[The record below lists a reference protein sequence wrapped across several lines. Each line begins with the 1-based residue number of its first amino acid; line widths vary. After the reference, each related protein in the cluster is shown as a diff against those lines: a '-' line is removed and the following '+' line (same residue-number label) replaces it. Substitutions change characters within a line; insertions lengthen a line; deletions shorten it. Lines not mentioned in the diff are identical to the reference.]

1 MYSTKKLGSKLL
13 YKKLLYLKKDVK
25 NSDKILKF
33 KKKKWQKFQQ
43 ILLKSKKKRFY
54 DPVIYS
60 LSNFKSFFN
69 KKFKYNLHNKQR
81 LSFFYGKLKKSYLK
95 KLLKEIFKKSKI
107 SKKNLITLLI
117 QQLENR
123 LDTILRRTHFAYSL
137 HNARQLIAHKK
148 VYSIPLILIIGWRG
162 SPNIK
167 DEPQHEAKGK
177 ITQNILKL
185 LNIDYTILKNKFD
198 LNRFDKKI
206 KN

>member
-1 MYSTKKLGSKLL
+1 MYYTKKLSSKLL

-43 ILLKSKKKRFY
+43 MLLKSKKKKFY

-60 LSNFKSFFN
+60 LFNFKSFFN

-81 LSFFYGKLKKSYLK
+81 LSFFYGKLKKFYLK

-107 SKKNLITLLI
+107 SKENLITLFI

-123 LDTILRRTHFAYSL
+123 LDTILYRTHFAYSVQ
-137 HNARQLIAHKK
+137 NARQLISHKK
-148 VYSIPLILIIGWRG
+148 VYV
-162 SPNIK
+162 N
-167 DEPQHEAKGK
+167 GK
-177 ITQNILKL
+177 IMQQSGYVVKKGDLITFKNGVHKSLHQNIFNS
-185 LNIDYTILKNKFD
+185 NI
-198 LNRFDKKI
+198 
-206 KN
+206 

>member
-148 VYSIPLILIIGWRG
+148 VYV
-162 SPNIK
+162 N
-167 DEPQHEAKGK
+167 GK
-177 ITQNILKL
+177 IMQQSNYILKKGDLITFKNNIHKSLHQNIL
-185 LNIDYTILKNKFD
+185 NSNV
-198 LNRFDKKI
+198 
-206 KN
+206 